1 MINYLLQIDV
11 VDFQYSR
18 RAKEGKCCETKKLN
32 DGTVGYSAAY
42 HTSS

>member
-18 RAKEGKCCETKKLN
+18 RAKEGKCETKKLN